1 MGYKAGSS
9 FEDSVPPNC
18 LEAFRNGDEGPLLM
32 WISKSLQTLSAR
44 LMASADQ
51 LDAAKREFEIECGIR
66 PGIQENDLL

>member
-1 MGYKAGSS
+1 
-9 FEDSVPPNC
+9 
-18 LEAFRNGDEGPLLM
+18 M